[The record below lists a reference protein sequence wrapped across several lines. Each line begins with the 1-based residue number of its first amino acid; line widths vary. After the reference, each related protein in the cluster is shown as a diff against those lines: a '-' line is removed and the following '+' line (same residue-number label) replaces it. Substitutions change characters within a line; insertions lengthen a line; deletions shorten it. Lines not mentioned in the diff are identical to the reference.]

1 LTASASASW
10 PWSMIKDR
18 VPDRRRHI
26 LREYRRRPMS
36 SCRKL
41 TRVRT
46 LRVRTLTARA
56 FSALLRVAQYC
67 TVDQGH
73 DADADAVNI
82 NGNRNR

>member
-1 LTASASASW
+1 
-10 PWSMIKDR
+10 MFKDR

-36 SCRKL
+36 SCRIR

-46 LRVRTLTARA
+46 LRVRTLTART
-56 FSALLRVAQYC
+56 FSALLRVAQNR
-67 TVDQGH
+67 TIDQGH
-73 DADADAVNI
+73 DADADAVNT